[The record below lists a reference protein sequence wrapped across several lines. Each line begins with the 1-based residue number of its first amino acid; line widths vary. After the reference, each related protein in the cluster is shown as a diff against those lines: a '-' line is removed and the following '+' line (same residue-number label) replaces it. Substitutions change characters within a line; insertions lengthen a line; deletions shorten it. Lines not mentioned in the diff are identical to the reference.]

1 MSENESNFKLFD
13 ATNPELEAAE
23 KRKEKN
29 GDLQKDGVF
38 SPLGAVFLEVSN
50 GDGQLIKFGG
60 ELSSTLNHF
69 FRHLVFREIS

>member
-1 MSENESNFKLFD
+1 MSENEGNFKLFD
-13 ATNPELEAAE
+13 ATYPELEAAE

-50 GDGQLIKFGG
+50 GDGQLIKLGG
-60 ELSSTLNHF
+60 ELSSTFNHF
-69 FRHLVFREIS
+69 FFAISYSAK